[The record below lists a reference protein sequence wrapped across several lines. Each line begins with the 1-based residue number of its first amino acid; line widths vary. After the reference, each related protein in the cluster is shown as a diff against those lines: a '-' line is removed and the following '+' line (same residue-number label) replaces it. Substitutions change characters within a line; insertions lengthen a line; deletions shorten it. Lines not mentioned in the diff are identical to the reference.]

1 VPPGAAKIAKIGR
14 SGSPRSVVSLAAMS
28 AAILCI
34 GTELTRGE
42 LQNTNATWL
51 AEALTTIGFDVQEID
66 CVDDD
71 RPRIEAALGRLSQ
84 AHEVVVCTGG
94 LGPTT
99 DDITTECAAR
109 LAGVELVRDEP
120 SLELIRERLA
130 RFGRQMAVSNAKQAD
145 FPRGSRI
152 LPNPNGTAPGF
163 ELKLNRALAYFMPG
177 VPFEMKAMFESFIEP
192 AILPLLGDRHFQVLL
207 RTYGLAE
214 SEVNDRL
221 GGIEAE
227 FGVLIGYR
235 ATLPEI
241 EVKVLARAASVELAK
256 ERAEAGARA
265 VRERL
270 GEEAIFGEGKTRFP
284 EALCLLL
291 QAKSQTLALA
301 ESCTGGL
308 VSELLTAHSGSSAV
322 FRGGA
327 VTYSNES
334 KIALLGVP
342 AVLLA
347 RFGAVSAEV
356 ARAMAEGARAAFNS
370 DLALALTGIAGP
382 TGGSADKPVGLVHF
396 AVASASGVS
405 DRRVVFSGNRDQV
418 RRRAAFAGLAL
429 VRRVAQHGH
438 EPA

>member
-1 VPPGAAKIAKIGR
+1 MGR
-14 SGSPRSVVSLAAMS
+14 PSVVFLRAMS

-51 AEALTTIGFDVQEID
+51 ADALTTIGFEVQDID

-71 RPRIEAALGRLSQ
+71 RARIEAALTRLTL
-84 AHEVVVCTGG
+84 AHEVVICTGG

-120 SLELIRERLA
+120 SLEAIRERLA
-130 RFGRQMAVSNAKQAD
+130 RFGRQMAQSNAKQAD

-163 ELKLNRALAYFMPG
+163 ELELNRALAFFMPG
-177 VPFEMKAMFESFIEP
+177 VPFEMQAMFESFVVP
-192 AILPLLGDRHFQVLL
+192 AISPLLSDRHCQVLL
-207 RTYGLAE
+207 RTFGLPE

-221 GGIEAE
+221 AGIEAE

-241 EVKVLARAASVELAK
+241 EVKVLARADHVELAR
-256 ERAEAGARA
+256 ERAERGAQA

-270 GEEAIFGEGKTRFP
+270 GAEVIFGEGKTRFP
-284 EALCLLL
+284 EAVCMLL
-291 QAKSQTLALA
+291 QSTGKSLALA

-308 VSELLTAHSGSSAV
+308 VSELLTAHSGASAV

-334 KIALLGVP
+334 KIAQLGVP

-356 ARAMAEGARAAFNS
+356 ARAMAQGARSAFNA

-382 TGGSADKPVGLVHF
+382 TGGSAEKPVGLVHL
-396 AVASASGVS
+396 AVASATGMS
-405 DRRVVFSGNRDQV
+405 DRRVVFTGNRDQI
-418 RRRAAFAGLAL
+418 RRRAAYAGLSL

-438 EPA
+438 ESA